1 MLVLVVLV
9 LLGEVP
15 NPFEAKV
22 PPLEKEMC
30 QTTETDKTKRN
41 IFRGGCLRGLQDKG
55 KEQRGTTT
63 LHLLGSGSGLDCI
76 ND

>member
-41 IFRGGCLRGLQDKG
+41 IFRGGCLRGLQDEG
-55 KEQRGTTT
+55 KESTWHNNFAPFGFWFWP
-63 LHLLGSGSGLDCI
+63 
-76 ND
+76 

>member
-41 IFRGGCLRGLQDKG
+41 IFRGGCLRGLQDEG
-55 KEQRGTTT
+55 KEQLAQLCTFWV
-63 LHLLGSGSGLDCI
+63 LVLALI
-76 ND
+76 V